1 MTYLLMVSLSSL
13 VFELGRKVR
22 LPEEEIAGV
31 PSYSSTLGR
40 AKAITL
46 IRSLGFISICVGALL
61 LWLMGAEGGTLYF
74 GLGMLFHC
82 CAFIALVVFS
92 GQSAKASKVETAGS
106 LFLLLQ
112 LLACI
117 VGSLGA

>member
-74 GLGMLFHC
+74 GLETLSLLCFY
-82 CAFIALVVFS
+82 CACGILRTEC
-92 GQSAKASKVETAGS
+92 KASKVETAGS